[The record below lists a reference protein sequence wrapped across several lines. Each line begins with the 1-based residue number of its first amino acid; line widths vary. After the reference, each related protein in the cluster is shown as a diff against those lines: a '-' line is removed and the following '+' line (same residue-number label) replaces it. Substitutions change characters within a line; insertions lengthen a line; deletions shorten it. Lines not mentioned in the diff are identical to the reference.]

1 MTRYDTVVIG
11 AGTAGLTTACHLA
24 QSGQK
29 VLVVA
34 KGIGALLLASG
45 SIDVLGF
52 HPADSLTPVKNPA
65 EKLDDF
71 LADRPDHPYNLV
83 GKETL
88 KTGIDQ
94 FLQLVNQAGLD
105 YQGDLNRNWMLP
117 SGMGAVHPTC
127 LAPASMVKGDLSTGE
142 SMLIVGF
149 NELRDFFPA
158 LIAQNINEQK
168 LGVEAG
174 SISLEINIPIAG
186 AMNATPIELA
196 HAFEQDAFRNQVIK
210 AIAAQAKSYDR
221 VGFPAALGIKQHA
234 TAVAH
239 LEKQLN
245 RPVFEISSL
254 PPSVPGRRL
263 YEALKAA
270 LLEAGGRLIIGSQI
284 VEGTIENGRITQIR
298 METAS
303 RLKAVIANH
312 YVLATGGIFGGGIF
326 ADAEGMVTEPIFNLP
341 VAADTNRHH
350 WFEKKFISPTGQ
362 PVFNFGV
369 KANSRLQPLNGDS
382 QPVAE
387 NLYVAGAVIAGSEW
401 TRGRTGEGIAVAT
414 AAAITAQ
421 ITSQAAKSLR

>member
-11 AGTAGLTTACHLA
+11 AGTAGLITACHLA

-34 KGIGALLLASG
+34 KGMGALLLASG

-71 LADRPDHPYNLV
+71 LTARPDHPYNLV

-88 KTGIDQ
+88 KAGLDR
-94 FLQLVNQAGLD
+94 FLKLVNQAGLD
-105 YQGDLNRNWMLP
+105 YQGNITQNWMLP
-117 SGMGAVHPTC
+117 SGLGAVHPTC
-127 LAPASMVKGDLSTGE
+127 LAPASMVKGDLTTGK

-174 SISLEINIPIAG
+174 SLSLDTHIPISG
-186 AMNATPIELA
+186 EMNATPIELA
-196 HAFEQDAFRNQVIK
+196 RAFEQDSFRNQVVK
-210 AIAAQAKSYDR
+210 AIAAQAKAYDR
-221 VGFPAALGIKQHA
+221 VGFPAALGIQAHA
-234 TAVAH
+234 TVVAQ

-270 LLEAGGRLIIGSQI
+270 LLKAGGRLIIGSQVI
-284 VEGTIENGRITQIR
+284 DGVIENGRITQIR

-303 RLKAVIANH
+303 RLKAVKATN
-312 YVLATGGIFGGGIF
+312 YVLATGGIFGGGIL
-326 ADAEGMVTEPIFNLP
+326 ADAEGTVSEPIFNLP
-341 VAADTNRHH
+341 VAADTNRHL

-369 KANSRLQPLNGDS
+369 KANARLQPVNGGRR
-382 QPVAE
+382 PVAE

-414 AAAITAQ
+414 AAAITELLAG
-421 ITSQAAKSLR
+421 

>member
-1 MTRYDTVVIG
+1 MTRYDTIVIG

-52 HPADSLTPVKNPA
+52 HPADSLTPVENPA
-65 EKLDDF
+65 EELDNF
-71 LADRPDHPYNLV
+71 LAAHPDHPYNLA

-88 KTGIDQ
+88 KAGIDR
-94 FLQLVNQAGLD
+94 FLKLVNQAGLD
-105 YQGDLNRNWMLP
+105 YQGDINHNWKLP
-117 SGMGAVHPTC
+117 SGMGAIHPTC
-127 LAPASMVKGDLSTGE
+127 LAPASMVKGDLSTGQ

-149 NELRDFFPA
+149 TELRDFFPA
-158 LIAQNINEQK
+158 LIAQNINEQN
-168 LGVEAG
+168 LGVKADY
-174 SISLEINIPIAG
+174 INIDLNIPVAG
-186 AMNATPIELA
+186 EMNATPIELA
-196 HAFEQDAFRNQVIK
+196 HAFELESFRNQVVE
-210 AIAAQAKSYDR
+210 AIAGKAKSFDR
-221 VGFPAALGIKQHA
+221 VGFPAALGIKDHA
-234 TAVAH
+234 TVVSR
-239 LEKQLN
+239 LEEQLHQ
-245 RPVFEISSL
+245 PVFEISSL

-263 YEALKAA
+263 YEALKGA
-270 LLEAGGRLIIGSQI
+270 LLKAGGQIVIGSQI
-284 VEGTIENGRITQIR
+284 VDGKIENGRLTHVR

-303 RLKAVIANH
+303 RLKPIIAKN
-312 YVLATGGIFGGGIF
+312 YVLATGGIFGGGIL
-326 ADAEGMVTEPIFNLP
+326 ADAEGTIPEPIFNLP
-341 VAADTNRHH
+341 VVADSNRHH

-369 KANSRLQPLNGDS
+369 KANSRLQPINGNG

-414 AAAITAQ
+414 AAAITEQ
-421 ITSQAAKSLR
+421 IAS